1 MHGICRFQFLIT
13 TMCGALTTISNNK
26 NIKNNSH
33 YLIGIYNE
41 SDKDIVMIIL

>member
-1 MHGICRFQFLIT
+1 
-13 TMCGALTTISNNK
+13 MCGALTTISNNK
-26 NIKNNSH
+26 NIKNNSL